1 MKSSALKAGLF
12 VCTMLFVGSANA
24 VPVTT
29 WTLDVDMRFDTTTI
43 AWEGNGSGTASPLS
57 LRWGIPDTVAGQS
70 GLDIDDSSAST
81 SVDTDGPAVANVSVT
96 HINQPIFSPF
106 LDYVDILSSLTLTP
120 LTPVAP
126 GLGLGTLIFPVNF
139 QETTNNA
146 DPCADGGTN
155 YVGVNINGCADIFV
169 LGQGLVLNHEF
180 FYDDPDGEVSGRSY
194 FISFFELTNGL
205 NPLPAEACAAAGAS
219 TPCIGF
225 ETAEETNTR
234 FQFAARITT
243 EPVGVPE
250 PTTLA
255 LMGLG
260 LAGIG
265 FSRRKKKSV

>member
-29 WTLDVDMRFDTTTI
+29 WTLDVNMRFDTTTI

-57 LRWGIPDTVAGQS
+57 LLWGIPAGAGQS
-70 GLDIDDSSAST
+70 GLDIDDSQAST
-81 SVDTDGPAVANVSVT
+81 SVDTDEPAVPNISVT
-96 HINQPIFSPF
+96 HIYQPVYSPF
-106 LDYVDILSSLTLTP
+106 LDYVNILSSLTLTP
-120 LTPVAP
+120 LDP
-126 GLGLGTLIFPVNF
+126 GGDEFFLGTLIFPVNF
-139 QETTNNA
+139 QETTNEPTNS
-146 DPCADGGTN
+146 DGSNGLCANGGTN
-155 YVGVNINGCADIFV
+155 YEGVNINGCADIFV
-169 LGQGLVLNHEF
+169 LDQNLVLNHEF
-180 FYDDPDGEVSGRSY
+180 IYDDHSY

-205 NPLPAEACAAAGAS
+205 NPLSADACAAAGAS

-225 ETAEETNTR
+225 ETPEETNTR

-243 EPVGVPE
+243 EPIDVPE

-265 FSRRKKKSV
+265 FARRKKKSV